1 MDLTKEYRR
10 ELKMMVA
17 IEEKMKIELE
27 KIRDKERIIKEFEIE
42 KNTNEFNNEIKK
54 FINKLNIT
62 NAEKYLES
70 LSWDNKKVSGLS
82 SAA

>member
-1 MDLTKEYRR
+1 
-10 ELKMMVA
+10 
-17 IEEKMKIELE
+17 MKIELE

>member
-1 MDLTKEYRR
+1 
-10 ELKMMVA
+10 
-17 IEEKMKIELE
+17 MKIEIE

-54 FINKLNIT
+54 FRNKLNIT